1 MPTLPDAQPSE
12 RQQRLRLVRTIAVR
26 ARDLERRGEVD
37 LGADLVVVLEAA
49 RGLIEQVLPGPV
61 HVAIIVRP
69 RGERVNV
76 GSPSASFA
84 HARV

>member
-1 MPTLPDAQPSE
+1 
-12 RQQRLRLVRTIAVR
+12 
-26 ARDLERRGEVD
+26 VD